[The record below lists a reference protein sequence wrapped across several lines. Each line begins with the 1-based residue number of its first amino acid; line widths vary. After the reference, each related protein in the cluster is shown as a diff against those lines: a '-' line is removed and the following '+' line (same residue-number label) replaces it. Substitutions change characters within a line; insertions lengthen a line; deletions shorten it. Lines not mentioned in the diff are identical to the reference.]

1 MAKLSPLNSR
11 SKLFENLFD
20 ARGRPVVQGHIS
32 RELISYLNQFLTQAE
47 TQADVAASES
57 HTIADTGET
66 VDRSDIEDKLDA
78 LGVEINKINDLID
91 KLQAAKLME

>member
-1 MAKLSPLNSR
+1 MAKRSPLNSR
-11 SKLFENLFD
+11 SKLFETLFD
-20 ARGRPVVQGHIS
+20 AQGRPIVQGS
-32 RELISYLNQFLTQAE
+32 LSSEFLLFVNQFLTQAE

-78 LGVEINKINDLID
+78 LGIEINKVNDLID
-91 KLQAAKLME
+91 KLQVAKQME